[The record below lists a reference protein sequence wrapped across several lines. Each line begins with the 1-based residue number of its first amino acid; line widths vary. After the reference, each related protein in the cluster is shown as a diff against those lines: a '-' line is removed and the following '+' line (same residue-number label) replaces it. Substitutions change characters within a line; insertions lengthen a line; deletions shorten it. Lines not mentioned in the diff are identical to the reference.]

1 MANSL
6 LPASNFRC
14 FLQNDLLLY
23 RFNIGEQPD
32 VSSYIIEYAISNSL
46 GVQDKVWMRLVSG
59 DIIDELTSG
68 SIFEDSLLTHNKF
81 ALFRVKLISDE
92 LACESDYVYCSLPKY
107 FPYQSQLVDQNKTT
121 PCITRTYKNNEW
133 RQCRIQ
139 YYTLYPLVIEQ
150 QQSIVLDK
158 YNRPLHVAKKE
169 T

>member
-14 FLQNDLLLY
+14 FLQDSLLWY
-23 RFNIGEQPD
+23 SFNVGEQLA
-32 VSSYIIEYAISNSL
+32 VSSYIIEYTISNSL
-46 GVQDKVWMRLVSG
+46 GAQDKVWTRLVSG
-59 DIIDELTSG
+59 DIINELTSG
-68 SIFEDSLLTHNKF
+68 SVFEDSLLTHDKF
-81 ALFRVKLISDE
+81 ALFRVKLLSDE

-121 PCITRTYKNNEW
+121 PCIARTYKNNEW

-139 YYTLYPLVIEQ
+139 YYTLYPLVAEPL
-150 QQSIVLDK
+150 QSIILDK
-158 YNRPLHVAKKE
+158 NNRPLHVAKKE